1 VGGTEPGEPP
11 ILNRQ
16 SGQSGT
22 ASNLHLAIHFT
33 VQTTIRFAIK
43 AAVEF
48 VARGASIC
56 GVDAGD
62 WGRKVEAAILTVI
75 LTLGFLSEKASKNP
89 FILHC
94 VRQMRSNFGF
104 I

>member
-1 VGGTEPGEPP
+1 VGGTEPGEP
-11 ILNRQ
+11 LTVNRQ

-48 VARGASIC
+48 VARGALNRTFPRRES
-56 GVDAGD
+56 VH
-62 WGRKVEAAILTVI
+62 RTVI
-75 LTLGFLSEKASKNP
+75 GGAAT
-89 FILHC
+89 
-94 VRQMRSNFGF
+94 
-104 I
+104 